1 MRFGSRSHDTEPQ
14 KSETTVTGE
23 RARLVRTLRDLA
35 DRIERAP
42 FGRITESV
50 AWIAKAVE
58 PVVEVVDRALG
69 RSREGD

>member
-1 MRFGSRSHDTEPQ
+1 MRFGSRSHDTDPD
-14 KSETTVTGE
+14 KPETTVTGE

-35 DRIERAP
+35 DRIEKAP

-58 PVVEVVDRALG
+58 PVVTVVDRALG
-69 RSREGD
+69 RSRDSA

>member
-1 MRFGSRSHDTEPQ
+1 MRFGSRSHDTDPDKPDE
-14 KSETTVTGE
+14 TVTGE

-42 FGRITESV
+42 FGRIAESV

-58 PVVEVVDRALG
+58 PLVTVVDRALG
-69 RSREGD
+69 GGRNST